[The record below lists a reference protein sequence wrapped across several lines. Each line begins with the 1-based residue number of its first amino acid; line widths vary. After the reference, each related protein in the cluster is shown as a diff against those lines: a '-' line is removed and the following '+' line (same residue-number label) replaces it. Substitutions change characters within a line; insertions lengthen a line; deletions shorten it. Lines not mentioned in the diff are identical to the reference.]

1 MWCLP
6 VSEVRPQQG
15 SGEKMHGVLALP
27 DTIYFP
33 TSAGIEMCINEY
45 MKQVLIECAP
55 SCTDFF
61 NFLSDFSQI
70 I

>member
-1 MWCLP
+1 
-6 VSEVRPQQG
+6 
-15 SGEKMHGVLALP
+15 MHGVLALP